1 MTQQAMREAFLHYA
15 ARWPDEAGASHFI
28 HWLREQPQ
36 PFHRETRAGH
46 FTGSAWLVSADGER
60 VLLMLHRKLGRWLQL
75 GGHADGEAD
84 LAAVALR
91 EAEEESGLRDLEVL
105 PTIFDLD
112 RHLIPARGD
121 EPAHWHYDVRYVV
134 LARGDEAFTV
144 NEESLALAW
153 RPVSDIAADPSSDD
167 SLRRM
172 ASKWLALRAKE
183 MPRHLV
189 GADPVGD
196 PAAAGQA

>member
-1 MTQQAMREAFLHYA
+1 M
-15 ARWPDEAGASHFI
+15 AR
-28 HWLREQPQ
+28 R
-36 PFHRETRAGH
+36 
-46 FTGSAWLVSADGER
+46 
-60 VLLMLHRKLGRWLQL
+60 
-75 GGHADGEAD
+75 D

-196 PAAAGQA
+196 PRQRARLTKPAPSPTRSAPTRARSAHTGPATAMAQSAYFAGAGCTAPHRVQVRASMER

>member
-1 MTQQAMREAFLHYA
+1 MDITHPAMQEAFLRYA
-15 ARWPDEAGASHFI
+15 ARWPDEAGTSHFI
-28 HWLREQPQ
+28 DWLREQPR

-105 PTIFDLD
+105 RGIFDLD

-134 LARGDEAFTV
+134 RARGDEAFTV

-153 RPVSDIAADPSSDD
+153 RPVSDITADPSSDD

-172 ASKWLALRAKE
+172 AGKWLSLRTTGVL
-183 MPRHLV
+183 PHLV
-189 GADPVGD
+189 
-196 PAAAGQA
+196 

>member
-1 MTQQAMREAFLHYA
+1 MTHQALQEAFLRYA

-28 HWLREQPQ
+28 HWLREQPE
-36 PFHRETRAGH
+36 PFRRETRAGH

-75 GGHADGEAD
+75 GGHADGEVD

-105 PTIFDLD
+105 PAIFDLD

-121 EPAHWHYDVRYVV
+121 EPAHWHYDVRHVV
-134 LARGDEAFTV
+134 VARGDEAFTV

-153 RPVSDIAADPSSDD
+153 RSVSDIAADPSADD

-172 ASKWLALRAKE
+172 AGKWLALRATGA
-183 MPRHLV
+183 PPHLV
-189 GADPVGD
+189 GADLVGD
-196 PAAAGQA
+196 PAAAGQV

>member
-1 MTQQAMREAFLHYA
+1 MDTTNQALHEAFLDYV
-15 ARWPDEAGASHFI
+15 ARWPDEAAAIGFVR
-28 HWLREQPQ
+28 WLDEQPQ
-36 PFHRETRAGH
+36 PFHRETRSGH
-46 FTGSAWLVSADGER
+46 FTGSAWLVSADGKR
-60 VLLMLHRKLGRWLQL
+60 VLLMLHRKLGRWLQP
-75 GGHADGEAD
+75 GGHADGDAD

-105 PTIFDLD
+105 PRIFDLD

-134 LARGDEAFTV
+134 VAKGDEAFTV

-153 RPVSDIAADPSSDD
+153 RPVADIAADPSSDE

-172 ASKWLALRAKE
+172 AAKW
-183 MPRHLV
+183 MTV
-189 GADPVGD
+189 GS
-196 PAAAGQA
+196 PANT